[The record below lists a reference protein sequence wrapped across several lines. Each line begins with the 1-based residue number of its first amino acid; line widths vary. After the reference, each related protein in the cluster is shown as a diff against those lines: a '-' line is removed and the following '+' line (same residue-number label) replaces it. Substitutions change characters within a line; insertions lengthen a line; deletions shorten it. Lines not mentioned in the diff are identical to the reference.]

1 MIRTL
6 APEHLEKRRVLG
18 RWTLGAALLL
28 VLGSILVGCGS
39 PTPTAQTDLMQ
50 SPLVA
55 DSPLPTPTATKA
67 PSATLVPTFT
77 PQPTPTPLPTPAPGQ
92 IVVLHTNDNWGET
105 EPCG

>member
-1 MIRTL
+1 MRTL
-6 APEHLEKRRVLG
+6 APEHQEKRRAPG
-18 RWTLGAALLL
+18 RWMVGAVLFLI
-28 VLGSILVGCGS
+28 LGSILAGCDS

-55 DSPLPTPTATKA
+55 DSPLPTPTAIEA
-67 PSATLVPTFT
+67 PTATLVPTFT
-77 PQPTPTPLPTPAPGQ
+77 PQPTPTLLPTPAPGQ